1 MNNALFKEGMSRLM
15 QLPIQKGEAKPMVL
29 APKKGGTKQLG
40 DDTMRQFLNALRAVG
55 SKNGPALDAGPRLDT
70 GLSLPDSRSLKDS
83 DEWDEVE
90 VTIQPGQSFGQMLI
104 DSGLATDH
112 GLWGSDGDVAYYEQQ
127 LRDAGAIK
135 DAGNISAGQK
145 LRIKRRR

>member
-1 MNNALFKEGMSRLM
+1 MDNALFKEGMSRLM
-15 QLPIQKGEAKPMVL
+15 QLPIQKGEAEPMTL

-40 DDTMRQFLNALRAVG
+40 NDTMRQFLNALRAVNP
-55 SKNGPALDAGPRLDT
+55 KNRPGLDAGISAPNS
-70 GLSLPDSRSLKDS
+70 GSLKDS